1 MSSLMR
7 SVVRLLTINTGSSSL
22 KAAVYEVGGG
32 EKRTLAMS
40 VERIGH
46 AGSRIRITDA
56 GDATL
61 LDRQQGI
68 PDHFEALRTLFA
80 WLRGERG
87 DPPFDAVG
95 HRVVHGGMHHREPER
110 VTDALVVALR
120 GLTIIDPDHL
130 PQALDAIRAVG
141 QSYPALPQVA
151 CFDTAFHR
159 HMPPVARRYA
169 LPRDYADAGVIRY
182 GFHGLSYEY
191 IMQVLRAEDR
201 AVADGRVIVAHLGSG
216 ASMAAV
222 QGGIGIET
230 TMGFT
235 PTGGLVMGTRAGD
248 LDPSVVLYLLRARGM
263 TSDDASTLLNNEAG
277 MRGVSGTSGDM
288 RDLLEKEASDPR
300 AAEAV
305 ALFCYQAKKWLGAL
319 AAALGGVDTLV
330 FTGGIGEHAAP
341 IRERICAG
349 LEFLGI
355 RLDPAR
361 NAAHAPIISDD
372 DSLVTVRVIPT
383 DEDLMIA
390 RHTRDLLA

>member
-1 MSSLMR
+1 
-7 SVVRLLTINTGSSSL
+7 
-22 KAAVYEVGGG
+22 
-32 EKRTLAMS
+32 MS

-46 AGSRIRITDA
+46 VGSRIRIADA

-61 LDRQQGI
+61 LDRQQGT
-68 PDHFEALRTLFA
+68 PDQVEALRTLFA
-80 WLRGERG
+80 WLRTERG
-87 DPPFDAVG
+87 DPPFNAVG

-110 VTDALVVALR
+110 VTDALVAALR
-120 GLTIIDPDHL
+120 ELTVIDPDHL

-141 QSYPALPQVA
+141 ESYPGLPQVA

-201 AVADGRVIVAHLGSG
+201 AVAEGRVIVAHLGSG

-222 QGGIGIET
+222 QGGIGVET

-300 AAEAV
+300 AAEA
-305 ALFCYQAKKWLGAL
+305 ADLFCYQAKKWLGAL

-361 NAAHAPIISDD
+361 NAAHVPIISDD